1 MSRHAEFRSV
11 PITELLAGFDDVIVD
26 AECAAVSVDD
36 LTQDSR
42 AVTPGCAFLALRGRT
57 QHGLAFA
64 AQAAAAG
71 ARAIL
76 WEPTADTGVPD
87 FPSGLVGIRV
97 PDLARR
103 AGPIADRFFG
113 APSAALWIAGITGTN
128 GKTTVAWLVAQ
139 ALANAGRLAG
149 YIGTLGAGIPPQLRD
164 ATHTTADAVTVH
176 RELARQRAAG
186 AVSVA
191 MEVSSH
197 ALDQDRIGGV
207 RLRSAAFTN
216 LTRDH
221 LDYHGTMQAY
231 GEAKARLFGW
241 PGLGSSVINIDDEFG
256 AALARSGSVTGQL
269 IVTARLAGSR
279 SLQQQLAAR
288 GAGWLR
294 AEQVTIHGRG
304 MTLVIDSHLGRC
316 ELSAP
321 LIGEFNAD
329 NLLCALG
336 LLLSA
341 DLPLDRAAHAL
352 AGAGAPCGR
361 MEAFAASGQPL
372 AVVDYAHTPDALA
385 KALRA
390 VRAHCT
396 GQIVVVFGC
405 GGDRDSGKRPL
416 MGAVAAEHADRLVLT
431 DDNPR
436 SEAPERIVADIQR
449 GLPEGSVAR
458 VIHDR
463 EAAILAALEG
473 AGPRDAVL
481 IAGKG
486 HEDYQIV
493 GAERR
498 AFSDQAIVN
507 RWLVARA
514 GLPS

>member
-1 MSRHAEFRSV
+1 MSRHTEFRGVSLA
-11 PITELLAGFDDVIVD
+11 ELLAGFDDVVVD
-26 AECAAVSVDD
+26 AASAALSVDD

-42 AVTPGCAFLALRGRT
+42 AVTPGSAFLALRGQT
-57 QHGLAFA
+57 QHGLMYA

-76 WEPTADTGVPD
+76 WEPSADIGVPD
-87 FPSGLVGIRV
+87 FPSGIVGIRV

-103 AGPIADRFFG
+103 AGPIADRFFR
-113 APSAALWIAGITGTN
+113 APSASLWVAGVTGTN

-139 ALANAGRLAG
+139 ALGRAGRLAG
-149 YIGTLGAGIPPQLRD
+149 YIGTLGAGLPGHLQD

-186 AVSVA
+186 AVAVA

-197 ALDQDRIGGV
+197 ALDQDRIAGV

-231 GEAKARLFGW
+231 GEAKARLFAW
-241 PGLGSSVINIDDEFG
+241 PGLGCAIINIDDAFG
-256 AALARSGSVTGQL
+256 AALVVNAAEPARL
-269 IVTARLAGSR
+269 IVTGREPGSMALQR
-279 SLQQQLAAR
+279 SLAAR

-294 AEQVTIHGRG
+294 ADRLTIHGRG
-304 MTLVIDSHLGRC
+304 MTLAVDSHAGRC
-316 ELSAP
+316 ELTAP
-321 LIGEFNAD
+321 LLGEFNAD

-341 DLPLDRAAHAL
+341 DLPLDAAARAL
-352 AGAGAPCGR
+352 ESAGAPIGR
-361 MEAFAASGQPL
+361 METFTAADRPL

-390 VRAHCT
+390 VRAHCK
-396 GQIVVVFGC
+396 GRVSVVFGC
-405 GGDRDSGKRPL
+405 GGDRDAGKRPL
-416 MGAVAAEHADRLVLT
+416 MGAVAAELADAIVLT

-436 SEAPERIVADIQR
+436 SESPERIVADIQR
-449 GLPEGSVAR
+449 GLPAGQAVR

-463 EAAILAALEG
+463 AAAILAAL
-473 AGPRDAVL
+473 ADSGPSDAVL

-486 HEDYQIV
+486 HEDYQIC
-493 GAERR
+493 GAVRR
-498 AFSDQAIVN
+498 AFSDQAVV
-507 RWLVARA
+507 RGWLDQPGAA
-514 GLPS
+514 S

>member
-1 MSRHAEFRSV
+1 MSRHSEFRSV
-11 PITELLAGFDDVIVD
+11 SLAELLAGFDDVVVD
-26 AECAAVSVDD
+26 AASAALSVDD

-42 AVTPGCAFLALRGRT
+42 AVTPGSAFLAVRGRT

-76 WEPTADTGVPD
+76 WEPTSDTGVPD
-87 FPSGLVGIRV
+87 FPSGIVGIRV

-113 APSAALWIAGITGTN
+113 APSTALWIAGITGTN

-139 ALANAGRLAG
+139 ALANAGRPAG
-149 YIGTLGAGIPPQLRD
+149 YIGTLGAGLPQHLRE
-164 ATHTTADAVTVH
+164 ATHTTADAVSVH

-197 ALDQDRIGGV
+197 ALDQQRIGGV

-231 GEAKARLFGW
+231 GEAKARLFNW
-241 PGLGSSVINIDDEFG
+241 PGLGSSVVNIDDEFG
-256 AALARSGSVTGQL
+256 AALARSGATTGRL
-269 IVTARLAGSR
+269 IVTGRMAASR
-279 SLQQQLAAR
+279 SLQQQLVAR
-288 GAGWLR
+288 GAGWAR
-294 AEQVTIHGRG
+294 AERVTIHGRG
-304 MTLVIDSHLGRC
+304 MTLLADTHDGCC
-316 ELSAP
+316 ELTAP

-341 DLPLDRAAHAL
+341 DLPLDLAARAL
-352 AGAGAPCGR
+352 EGVGAPVGR
-361 MEAFAASGQPL
+361 METFASSGQPL
-372 AVVDYAHTPDALA
+372 AVVDYAHTPDALS

-390 VRAHCT
+390 VRAHCS
-396 GQIVVVFGC
+396 GRIVAVFGC

-416 MGAVAAEHADRLVLT
+416 MGAAAAEFADSLVLT

-436 SEAPERIVADIQR
+436 SEPPQRIVADIQR
-449 GLPEGSVAR
+449 GLPDGFDSQ

-463 EAAILAALEG
+463 EAAILAAL
-473 AGPRDAVL
+473 AMVGPLDAVL

-486 HEDYQIV
+486 HEEYQIV

-498 AFSDQAIVN
+498 AFSDQAIVR

-514 GLPS
+514 GLAS

>member
-1 MSRHAEFRSV
+1 MSRHGEFRSV
-11 PITELLAGFDDVIVD
+11 SLAELLAGFDDVVVD
-26 AECAAVSVDD
+26 AASAALSVDD

-42 AVTPGCAFLALRGRT
+42 AVTPGCAFLALRGQT

-76 WEPTADTGVPD
+76 WEPTAETGVPD
-87 FPSGLVGIRV
+87 FPSGIVGIRV

-139 ALANAGRLAG
+139 ALGKAGRLTG
-149 YIGTLGAGIPPQLRD
+149 YIGTLGAGLPAQLRE

-176 RELARQRAAG
+176 RELARQRSAG

-197 ALDQDRIGGV
+197 ALDQERIGGV

-231 GEAKARLFGW
+231 GEAKARLFSW
-241 PGLGSSVINIDDEFG
+241 PGLNRSIVNIDDAFG
-256 AALARSGSVTGQL
+256 ASLARADRDPARL
-269 IVTARLAGSR
+269 IVTARQSGSQA
-279 SLQQQLAAR
+279 LQRELAAR

-294 AEQVTIHGRG
+294 AERLTIHGRG
-304 MTLVIDSHLGRC
+304 MTLAIDSHAGRC
-316 ELSAP
+316 ELTAP

-341 DLPLDRAAHAL
+341 DLTLATASRAL
-352 AGAGAPCGR
+352 ESAGAPTGR
-361 MEAFAASGQPL
+361 METFVAADRPL

-390 VRAHCT
+390 VRAHCAGRVT
-396 GQIVVVFGC
+396 VVFGC
-405 GGDRDSGKRPL
+405 GGDRDAGKRPL
-416 MGAVAAEHADRLVLT
+416 MGAVAAELADSIVLT

-436 SEAPERIVADIQR
+436 SESPTRIVADIQQ
-449 GLPEGSVAR
+449 GLPAAHAAR

-463 EAAILAALEG
+463 AAAILDALAG
-473 AGPRDAVL
+473 ASPADAVL

-493 GAERR
+493 GNQRR
-498 AFSDQAIVN
+498 AFSDQAVV
-507 RWLVARA
+507 RGWLAQSGA
-514 GLPS
+514 AP

>member
-1 MSRHAEFRSV
+1 MSRLQEFRSRS
-11 PITELLAGFDDVIVD
+11 IAELLAGFDDVVVD
-26 AECAAVSVDD
+26 AASAALSVDD

-42 AVTPGCAFLALRGRT
+42 AVTPGSAFLALRGRT

-64 AQAAAAG
+64 QQAAAAG

-76 WEPTADTGVPD
+76 WEPASDTGTPD
-87 FPSGLVGIRV
+87 FPSGIVGIRV

-113 APSAALWIAGITGTN
+113 APSAALWVAGITGTN

-139 ALANAGRLAG
+139 ALGRAGRIAG
-149 YIGTLGAGIPPQLRD
+149 YIGTLGAGLPGQLHD

-186 AVSVA
+186 AVAVA

-197 ALDQDRIGGV
+197 ALDQERIGGV

-241 PGLGSSVINIDDEFG
+241 PSLGRSIINVDDAFG
-256 AALARSGSVTGQL
+256 AALARAESDPARL
-269 IVTARLAGSR
+269 IVTARQSASQA
-279 SLQQQLAAR
+279 LQREFAAR
-288 GAGWLR
+288 GAGWVR
-294 AEQVTIHGRG
+294 AERLTIHGRG
-304 MTLVIDSHLGRC
+304 MTLAIDSHAGRC
-316 ELSAP
+316 ELTAP
-321 LIGEFNAD
+321 LLGEFNAD

-341 DLPLDRAAHAL
+341 DLSLADAARAL
-352 AGAGAPCGR
+352 ESAGAPTGR
-361 MEAFAASGQPL
+361 METFAAADRPL

-390 VRAHCT
+390 VRAHCAGCVT
-396 GQIVVVFGC
+396 VVFGC
-405 GGDRDSGKRPL
+405 GGDRDAGKRPL
-416 MGAVAAEHADRLVLT
+416 MGAVAAELADSVVLT

-436 SEAPERIVADIQR
+436 SESPARIVADIQQ
-449 GLPEGSVAR
+449 GLPAGHAAN

-463 EAAILAALEG
+463 AAAILTALAA
-473 AGPRDAVL
+473 AGPTDAVL

-493 GAERR
+493 GNQRR
-498 AFSDQAIVN
+498 AFSDQAVV
-507 RWLVARA
+507 RAWLDQPGAA
-514 GLPS
+514 S